1 MATLQK
7 LRNKAGILLA
17 AVIFIAL
24 ASFILGDFLQS
35 GNSLI
40 RSKKMVIA
48 KIDGESV
55 DYIQFQNRFDEIANI
70 YKANNQ
76 TNSLD
81 EKVYQQLLNQ
91 TWEVVVQEKIMGKV
105 YDDLGI
111 NVTPEEMF
119 DMVQGNNLHPI
130 IRQIFGDQKTGQVNK
145 SNVIQFLKYIQENPN
160 SQQKSSWMNVEK
172 QILSSKKLSKYT
184 DLVGKGLLV
193 NSLQAKQSLS
203 EKDVTAALKFIQ
215 KKYSTVS
222 DSSISVSNN
231 EMKEYYKKHISD
243 FEQKNQKVLSY
254 VVFNITPSADD
265 DSDALKYVSDLKGE
279 FITAENNAQFV
290 NANADTHFEDIYS
303 TEKDLSPTVSGWAF
317 SAAEKDVFGPV
328 KEGDTYKIYKINA
341 IKMLPDSVKASHI
354 LLRVDKGTDPKIA
367 SDKIDSIKNVI
378 ESGRQSFELAARV
391 NSADG
396 SAAQGGDLGWFKKG
410 AMVPEFEKAA
420 FTAEKDQLVKVQTQF
435 GFHLIKV
442 TAQGPKSKN
451 VQLAVLDRKVTPSSA
466 TYQSV
471 YSTASQFAAKA
482 QDLEGFNRVVSAQ
495 GLSKRT
501 ITVGENDRTVPA
513 LGAVRALVRAA
524 FLNSKVGDM
533 VAGQDK
539 SPIFET
545 EDKFIVAA
553 VESEFK
559 PGTKSFESARSTI
572 HMILAKEKKGK
583 MMAEQFA
590 NSRGS
595 SIEETGSRLGLQVG
609 SASGFRLAYGQVNAI
624 GYEPAINGAAS
635 KLEVAQQSKPI
646 IGLNGVYIVQLTDK
660 TGATTGDV
668 NAEKKSLYQSSSYRA
683 SYQAYESLKKNT
695 EITDNRWKFY

>member
-1 MATLQK
+1 L
-7 LRNKAGILLA
+7 
-17 AVIFIAL
+17 
-24 ASFILGDFLQS
+24 
-35 GNSLI
+35 

-81 EKVYQQLLNQ
+81 EKAYQQILNQ
-91 TWEVVVQEKIMGKV
+91 TWEVVVQEKIMGKA
-105 YDDLGI
+105 YDELGI

-130 IRQIFGDQKTGQVNK
+130 VRQIFGDQKTGQVNK

-184 DLVGKGLLV
+184 DLVGKGLVV

-215 KKYSTVS
+215 KKYTAVS
-222 DSSISVSNN
+222 DSSISVSNA
-231 EMKEYYKKHISD
+231 EMKEYYKKHLSD
-243 FEQKNQKVLSY
+243 FDQKNQKVLSY
-254 VVFNITPSADD
+254 VVFNILPSPED
-265 DSDALKYVSDLKGE
+265 DSDALKYVNDLKGE

-290 NANADTHFEDIYS
+290 NANADTHFEDTYL
-303 TEKDLSPTVSGWAF
+303 TEKELSPSVSAWAF
-317 SAAEKDVFGPV
+317 NAAEKDVFGPI
-328 KEGDTYKIYKINA
+328 KEGDTYKLYKLNA

-367 SDKIDSIKNVI
+367 SAKIDSIKNVI

-396 SAAQGGDLGWFKKG
+396 SASQGGDLGWFKKG
-410 AMVPEFEKAA
+410 AMVPEFDKAA

-466 TYQSV
+466 TYQSI

-482 QDLEGFNRVVSAQ
+482 QDLEGFNRVASEQ

-501 ITVGENDRTVPA
+501 ITVGENDRTIPA

-524 FLNSKVGDM
+524 FLNSKVGNM

-559 PGTKSFESARSTI
+559 AGTKSFESVRSTI
-572 HMILAKEKKGK
+572 HMTLAKEKKGK
-583 MMAEQFA
+583 MMADQFT

-595 SIEETGSRLGLQVG
+595 SIDETGSRLGLEVG
-609 SASGFRLAYGQVNAI
+609 SASGFRLAFGQVNAI
-624 GYEPAINGAAS
+624 GYEPAINGAAA

-646 IGLNGVYIVQLTDK
+646 IGLNGVYIVQLTEK
-660 TGATTGDV
+660 TGSTTGDV
-668 NAEKKSLYQSSSYRA
+668 RAEKKSLYQSSSYRA
-683 SYQAYESLKKNT
+683 SYQAYESLKKSAK
-695 EITDNRWKFY
+695 ITDNRWKFY